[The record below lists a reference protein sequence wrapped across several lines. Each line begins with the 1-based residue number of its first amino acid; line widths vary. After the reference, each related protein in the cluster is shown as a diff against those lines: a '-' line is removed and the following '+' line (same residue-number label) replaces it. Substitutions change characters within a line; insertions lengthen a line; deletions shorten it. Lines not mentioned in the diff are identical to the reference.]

1 MRFSGN
7 ALFVNALFV
16 DPPCGARIY
25 FFNLKSR
32 MRTSSRISRTKRPG
46 PARPTAPKAG
56 PPRAPLEIFDA
67 VGCFV
72 LIEDASHTILYN
84 NARLR
89 GRYGDLVGRKCYAAI
104 AGRTSSCP
112 SCPITAILHEGKE
125 SFSCVMRDQK
135 GRLYESSASPFLM
148 PDGGRAVIQLL
159 TDITAK
165 RKAQAVISEYTTG
178 LKTLVAEKTAELKE
192 SEILHRLLMERANDA
207 IFTIDPQ
214 ADRILTANRMAET
227 MTGYSAEE
235 LLGLKNS
242 ELYAPGEFAGI
253 LRRLGDDEGS
263 SRASAQIEMLRK
275 TGAHFVADV
284 SASAVDFRGRRI
296 VLAICRDISQRL
308 IIERHMRQLA
318 SVIENTSASVMIMD
332 LNRRIV
338 YANPAVQKMLGYR
351 AEEMLGMRSA
361 DFFEG
366 VPGNPPDL
374 SGRIAREARNGLW
387 EGEIFDRRK
396 SGEVFPVSL
405 RMCTI
410 RDETGK
416 LIGYAGISEEITRRK
431 QIEEELIQ
439 KEKLSA
445 LGELISGIAHELNN
459 PLTGVLWYAEILRQH
474 DAPAELKED
483 IDRLHKE
490 ALRCQYLVRN
500 LLTFSRKPPLRRVCA
515 SVNEIVGLAIDLKA
529 HQFIANGIRVQTR
542 LDPSIRKGMLD
553 SNQLQQVFV
562 NILTNAHHALMEK
575 DGERL
580 ITVTSRHQNGAA
592 EIAIANNGPHI
603 PPDRIEKIFVP
614 YFSTKEFGQGTGLG
628 LSIAHGIVRE
638 HGGKIEVMSLEGRDT
653 VFTVILPL
661 IKPAEE

>member
-1 MRFSGN
+1 
-7 ALFVNALFV
+7 
-16 DPPCGARIY
+16 
-25 FFNLKSR
+25 
-32 MRTSSRISRTKRPG
+32 MRTPSKVSRTKRTG
-46 PARPTAPKAG
+46 PARPPAPGAG

-72 LIEDASHTILYN
+72 VIEDASHTILYN

-89 GRYGDLVGRKCYAAI
+89 GRFGDLVGRRCFAAI
-104 AGRTSSCP
+104 AGRTSPCP
-112 SCPITAILHEGKE
+112 SCPITAILHEGNG
-125 SFSCVMRDQK
+125 SYSCVVRDRE

-159 TDITAK
+159 TDITEK

-178 LKTLVAEKTAELKE
+178 LKTLVAEKTAELKQ
-192 SEILHRLLMERANDA
+192 SEILHRLLMEQAHDA
-207 IFTIDPQ
+207 IFTVDPQ

-227 MTGYSAEE
+227 MTGYSAKE
-235 LLGLKNS
+235 LLGLKNTG
-242 ELYAPGEFAGI
+242 LYAPGEFARI
-253 LRRLGDDEGS
+253 LRLLRGAEGGFG
-263 SRASAQIEMLRK
+263 ASAQIEMIRK
-275 TGAHFVADV
+275 TGTRLFADV
-284 SASAVDFRGRRI
+284 SASAALFRGRRI
-296 VLAICRDISQRL
+296 VLAICRDISQRRM
-308 IIERHMRQLA
+308 IEMHMRQLA

-332 LNRRIV
+332 LSRRII
-338 YANPAVQKMLGYR
+338 YANPASQKMLGYR
-351 AEEMLGMRSA
+351 AEEMLGRRSA
-361 DFFEG
+361 ELFEG

-374 SGRIAREARNGLW
+374 SGRIAREAKNGLW

-410 RDETGK
+410 RDEKGD

-431 QIEEELIQ
+431 RLEEELIQ

-459 PLTGVLWYAEILRQH
+459 PLTGVLGYAEILQQH
-474 DAPAELKED
+474 DGPAELKED
-483 IDRLHKE
+483 IDRLYKE

-515 SVNEIVGLAIDLKA
+515 SVNEVVGLAIDLKA
-529 HQFIANGIRVQTR
+529 HQFTADGIRVQTR
-542 LDPSIRKGMLD
+542 FDPSIRKAMLD

-580 ITVTSRHQNGAA
+580 ITVSSRLHDGAA
-592 EIAIANNGPHI
+592 EIAIANNGTHI
-603 PPDRIEKIFVP
+603 PPDRIERIFVP
-614 YFSTKEFGQGTGLG
+614 FFSTKQFGQGTGLG

-638 HGGKIEVMSLEGRDT
+638 HGGRIEVASIEGRDT

-661 IKPAEE
+661 LKPAGE